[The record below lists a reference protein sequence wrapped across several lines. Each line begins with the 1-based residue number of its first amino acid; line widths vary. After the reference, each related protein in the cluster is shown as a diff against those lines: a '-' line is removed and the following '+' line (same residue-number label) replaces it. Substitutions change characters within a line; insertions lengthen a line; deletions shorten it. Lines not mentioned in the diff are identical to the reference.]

1 MRKNITLNAE
11 ESLIKRAR
19 EVASR
24 QHRSLNTA
32 FREWLVRYVGADKA
46 KDGYDQLM
54 QKLRHVEPG
63 RKFSREEMN
72 DR

>member
-1 MRKNITLNAE
+1 MRRNITLSAE

-19 EVASR
+19 EVAAR
-24 QHRSLNTA
+24 QHRSLNTV
-32 FREWLVRYVGADKA
+32 FREWLAGYVGADMA

-54 QKLRHVEPG
+54 QKLSHVRPG